1 MSEEEFAAIRSLLNP
16 LLRAF
21 EMLMLIARYL
31 HPPDLPDLMHSIG
44 APDEVLKAAKARQ
57 SAWPQGL
64 SAIGAALD
72 GASDAVLQAF
82 IGLRAAQGNQND
94 IRGAYRALRLLP
106 QGLEALYPLA
116 GILSPVHQF
125 FLDPS
130 LRSQEALPPF
140 FLHRPAG
147 DGTRDRTGVMHFAAK
162 DGERGG
168 FWLYV
173 PEHYAPNRAW
183 PLVMALHGGSG
194 TGRQFLWNWL
204 RDARSRGAILV
215 APTSVQST
223 WALMRP
229 DPDTANLLR
238 ILKFIALRWNVD
250 AKRLLLTG
258 MSDGGTFT
266 YTSGLRAQSPFTH
279 LAPIAAAFH
288 PMLVQ
293 LGDPTRMR
301 GLPIHIIHGILD
313 WMFPS
318 ELARQAHLA
327 LASAGAAVSYREV
340 DDLSHTYPGELNAVL
355 LSWLEATPA
364 GPVQASA

>member
-21 EMLMLIARYL
+21 EMLMLIARHL
-31 HPPDLPDLMHSIG
+31 HPPDFLDLMRSIG
-44 APDEVLKAAKARQ
+44 TPDEALRAVKARQ
-57 SAWPQGL
+57 LAWPQRL
-64 SAIGAALD
+64 PAIGAALD
-72 GASDAVLQAF
+72 GASDAALQAF
-82 IGLRAAQGNQND
+82 IGLRAAQHD
-94 IRGAYRALRLLP
+94 IRDTYRALRLLP

-130 LRSQEALPPF
+130 LRSKEAMPQFSLQG
-140 FLHRPAG
+140 PA
-147 DGTRDRTGVMHFAAK
+147 RDRTGVMHFAAA
-162 DGERGG
+162 GAERGG

-173 PEHYAPNRAW
+173 PEHYAPDRAW
-183 PLVMALHGGSG
+183 PLVTALHGGSG

-215 APTSVQST
+215 APTSVQRT
-223 WALMRP
+223 WALLGP
-229 DPDTANLLR
+229 DPDTPNLLR
-238 ILKFIALRWNVD
+238 ILEFITQQWNVD

-266 YTSGLRAQSPFTH
+266 YASGLRAQSPFTH
-279 LAPIAAAFH
+279 LAPVAAAFH
-288 PMLVQ
+288 PMLVE
-293 LGDPTRMR
+293 LGSPSRVR
-301 GLPIHIIHGILD
+301 GLPIHIIHGRLD
-313 WMFPS
+313 WMFPA
-318 ELARQAHLA
+318 ELARQAHVA

-340 DDLSHTYPGELNAVL
+340 DDLSHSYPGELNAVL

-364 GPVQASA
+364 QASA